1 MRKEHLPFTV
11 PAEFHDRIDDHAPAV
26 HEKYQKIDLNEV
38 KEAMGE
44 QDQGVILLNDREGDP
59 EAGVNVLALPHQQA
73 WKPHMALRSYV
84 HHEINN
90 PNGVT
95 VVLPNN
101 GLGEKSYDLSK
112 EDRKKIHDGD
122 MRPFY
127 EGQTRSVEKVL
138 QRYKHLRSEE

>member
-1 MRKEHLPFTV
+1 MSKESLSFVV
-11 PAEFHDRIDDHAPAV
+11 PAELQDRVDDHVLEV
-26 HEKYQKIDLNEV
+26 HDSYRNTNLETIKK
-38 KEAMGE
+38 AMGE
-44 QDQGVILLNDREGDP
+44 QKPGVVVINKDGDP
-59 EAGVNVLALPHQQA
+59 EAGINVLALPHQQA

-84 HHEINN
+84 YHEINN
-90 PNGVT
+90 PDGVT

-138 QRYKHLRSEE
+138 QRYKHLGA